1 MATPRRRSEPN
12 LEHHSLLAGS
22 VVLLLVALVGIGG
35 PRNWWSRNL
44 QLSFR
49 TTSAAGI
56 QQGMPVMISG
66 FPVGRVQRINL
77 LPNAQVQVTLIVA
90 AEQRNMIGQRSRATL
105 AQDTLLGNA
114 YIAISPDL
122 SGLGPGNGRP
132 QQTVL
137 SYEPSPDI
145 ASLIKDVAA
154 TRIPL
159 QQVLSHTAGLME
171 KRLPR
176 SLDQLD
182 ATLSSGQRL
191 AGTLERELV
200 GQAGSLGSNVST
212 ATSNLERTLGSLQQ
226 TLQEIQS
233 LARSSNALLQ
243 NLNRSW
249 LMQMLE
255 PATPSARDND
265 DQAPGP
271 GPGGKL

>member
-1 MATPRRRSEPN
+1 MATTQRRTEPN
-12 LEHHSLLAGS
+12 FEHRSLLAGS
-22 VVLLLVALVGIGG
+22 LLMLLVALVGIGG

-49 TTSAAGI
+49 TSSAAGI
-56 QQGMPVMISG
+56 KQGMPVMISG

-77 LPNAQVQVTLIVA
+77 LPDAKVQVTLIVA
-90 AEQRNMIGQRSRATL
+90 DEQRGMIGRQSRATL
-105 AQDTLLGNA
+105 AQDTLLSSP

-122 SGLGPGNGRP
+122 SGLGPGKGR
-132 QQTVL
+132 VEHANL
-137 SYEPSPDI
+137 IYEPSPDI

-159 QQVLSHTAGLME
+159 QQMLSHSAALMQ

-182 ATLSSGQRL
+182 ATLGSGQRL
-191 AGTLERELV
+191 ANTLERELV
-200 GQAGSLGSNVST
+200 GQSGSLSSSVSG
-212 ATSNLERTLGSLQQ
+212 ATSNLERTLNSVQQ
-226 TLQEIQS
+226 TLQEIQT

-249 LMQMLE
+249 LMQLLE
-255 PATPSARDND
+255 PATPAVRDGSD
-265 DQAPGP
+265 AVPAA
-271 GPGGKL
+271 GGKP